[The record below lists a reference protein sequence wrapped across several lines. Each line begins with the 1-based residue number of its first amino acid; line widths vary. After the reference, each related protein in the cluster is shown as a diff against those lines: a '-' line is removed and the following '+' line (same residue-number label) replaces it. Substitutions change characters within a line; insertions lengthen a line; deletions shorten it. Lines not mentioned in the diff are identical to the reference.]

1 MGSNSSKMENKSLM
15 FTNFTFLFIVYKNTK
30 KPLHLEYGVFLIY
43 VPRKLTVPCAEFTK
57 FDTEIT
63 VRLPT
68 IQGRILPQYIKLISK
83 SSKIKQKGF
92 GLEF

>member
-15 FTNFTFLFIVYKNTK
+15 FPIFTFFFIVYKNTK
-30 KPLHLEYGVFLIY
+30 KPPHLEYGVFLIY

-68 IQGRILPQYIKLISK
+68 I
-83 SSKIKQKGF
+83 
-92 GLEF
+92 